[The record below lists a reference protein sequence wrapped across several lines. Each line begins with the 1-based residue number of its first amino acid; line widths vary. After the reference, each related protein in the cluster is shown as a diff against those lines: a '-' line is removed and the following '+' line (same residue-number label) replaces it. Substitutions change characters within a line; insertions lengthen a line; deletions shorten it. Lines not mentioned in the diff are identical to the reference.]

1 MESSSFCDNYID
13 ISPLLH
19 SKTAVFPGDTLF
31 THTVNMSIK
40 AGDNIDLS
48 DIKTTL
54 HIGAHA
60 DAPSHYHQNGVTI
73 EHRNL
78 SLYMGAA
85 QVIEVR
91 LPRGARIG
99 IKDLS
104 GEVLAP
110 RVLFKTNSFPDPD
123 LWNEDFNALSPELI
137 EHLHS
142 LGVVLV
148 GIDTPSVDPAPDK
161 ELPSHQAL
169 FKTNMAVLEG
179 IILSHVAAGFYDL
192 IALPLNIAN
201 ADASPV
207 RAILIPKEISQG
219 NPR

>member
-19 SKTAVFPGDTLF
+19 SKSAVFPGDTVF
-31 THTVNMSIK
+31 THTVNMSMK
-40 AGDNIDLS
+40 AGDNLDLS

-60 DAPSHYHQNGVTI
+60 DAPSHYHQEGETI
-73 EHRNL
+73 EQRKL

-85 QVIEVR
+85 QVIEVI

-99 IKDLS
+99 INDLTAQ
-104 GEVLAP
+104 VKAP
-110 RVLFKTNSFPDPD
+110 RVLFKTHSFPNPD
-123 LWNEDFNALSPELI
+123 EWNEDFNSLTPELI

-148 GIDTPSVDPAPDK
+148 GIDTPSVDPATDK
-161 ELPSHQAL
+161 ELPSHHAL
-169 FKTNMAVLEG
+169 YKTNMAVLEG
-179 IILSHVAAGFYDL
+179 LVLSHVSVGVYDL
-192 IALPLNIAN
+192 IALPLKIAG

-207 RAILIPKEISQG
+207 RAILLPKG
-219 NPR
+219 RP

>member
-19 SKTAVFPGDTLF
+19 SKSAVFPGDTLF

-60 DAPSHYHQNGVTI
+60 DAPSHYHEKGETI
-73 EHRNL
+73 EHRSL

-85 QVIEVR
+85 QVVEVQI
-91 LPRGARIG
+91 PRGARIKLSDISVD
-99 IKDLS
+99 IK
-104 GEVLAP
+104 AP
-110 RVLFKTNSFPDPD
+110 RVLFKTNSFLDPD
-123 LWNEDFNALSPELI
+123 LWNEDFNSLSPELI

-169 FKTNMAVLEG
+169 FKTKMAVLEG
-179 IILSHVAAGFYDL
+179 IVLTHVAAGLYDL
-192 IALPLNIAN
+192 VALPLKIAN

-207 RAILIPKEISQG
+207 RAILFPKG
-219 NPR
+219 NG

>member
-19 SKTAVFPGDTLF
+19 SKSAVFPGDTTF
-31 THTVNMSIK
+31 THTINMSMN
-40 AGDNIDLS
+40 AGDNLDLS

-60 DAPSHYHQNGVTI
+60 DAPSHYNQKGETI
-73 EHRNL
+73 EQR
-78 SLYMGAA
+78 SLTPYMGAA
-85 QVIEVR
+85 QVIEVQIA
-91 LPRGARIG
+91 PGERIG
-99 IKDLS
+99 INDFSVEIK
-104 GEVLAP
+104 AP
-110 RVLFKTNSFPDPD
+110 RVLFKTNSFPDSD
-123 LWNEDFNALSPELI
+123 FWNEDFNSLSPELI

-148 GIDTPSVDPAPDK
+148 GIDTPSVDPSTDK

-179 IILSHVAAGFYDL
+179 IVLSHVPDGLYDL
-192 IALPLNIAN
+192 MALPLKIAN

-207 RAILIPKEISQG
+207 RAILFPKGSH
-219 NPR
+219 

>member
-1 MESSSFCDNYID
+1 LESSSFCDNYID

-19 SKTAVFPGDTLF
+19 SKSAVFPGDTVF

-40 AGDNIDLS
+40 AGDNLDLS

-60 DAPSHYHQNGVTI
+60 DAPSHYHLEGETI
-73 EHRNL
+73 EQRKL
-78 SLYMGAA
+78 SFYMGAA
-85 QVIEVR
+85 QVIEVQIP
-91 LPRGARIG
+91 LGARIG
-99 IKDLS
+99 LKELTAEIK
-104 GEVLAP
+104 AP
-110 RVLFKTNSFPDPD
+110 RVLFKTNSFPNPD
-123 LWNEDFNALSPELI
+123 QWNEDFNSLSPELI

-148 GIDTPSVDPAPDK
+148 GIDTPSVDPATDK
-161 ELPSHQAL
+161 ELPSHHAL

-179 IILSHVAAGFYDL
+179 LVLTHVPDGIYDL
-192 IALPLNIAN
+192 IALPLNILG

-207 RAILIPKEISQG
+207 RAILIPKG
-219 NPR
+219 RN

>member
-1 MESSSFCDNYID
+1 LESSSFCDNYID

-19 SKTAVFPGDTLF
+19 SKSVVFPGDTVF

-40 AGDNIDLS
+40 SGDNLDLS
-48 DIKTTL
+48 EIKTTL

-60 DAPSHYHQNGVTI
+60 DAPSHYHLGGESI
-73 EHRNL
+73 EQRDLN
-78 SLYMGAA
+78 LYMGLA
-85 QVIEVR
+85 QVIEVH

-99 IKDLS
+99 MNELSVEIK
-104 GEVLAP
+104 AP

-123 LWNEDFNALSPELI
+123 LWNEDFNSLSPELI

-148 GIDTPSVDPAPDK
+148 GIDTPSVDPATDK

-179 IILSHVAAGFYDL
+179 LLLSHAPVGLYNL
-192 IALPLNIAN
+192 IALPLKIVG

-207 RAILIPKEISQG
+207 RAILIPKGI
-219 NPR
+219 N

>member
-19 SKTAVFPGDTLF
+19 AKSAVFPGDTTF
-31 THTVNMSIK
+31 THTVNMSLR

-60 DAPSHYHQNGVTI
+60 DAPSHYHQNGETI
-73 EHRNL
+73 EHRSL
-78 SLYMGAA
+78 SLYMGLS
-85 QVIEVR
+85 QVVEVD
-91 LPRGARIG
+91 LPRGERIKLSDLKVE
-99 IKDLS
+99 IK
-104 GEVLAP
+104 AP
-110 RVLFKTNSFPDPD
+110 RILFKTNSFPDPD
-123 LWNEDFNALSPELI
+123 LWNEDFNSLSPELI
-137 EHLHS
+137 EFLHS
-142 LGVVLV
+142 KGVVLV

-161 ELPSHQAL
+161 ELPSHHAL

-179 IILSHVAAGFYDL
+179 LILSHVTPGFFDL
-192 IALPLNIAN
+192 IALPLKISS

-207 RAILIPKEISQG
+207 RAILLPRG
-219 NPR
+219 NS

>member
-1 MESSSFCDNYID
+1 
-13 ISPLLH
+13 
-19 SKTAVFPGDTLF
+19 
-31 THTVNMSIK
+31 MSIK
-40 AGDNIDLS
+40 AGDNLDLS

-60 DAPSHYHQNGVTI
+60 DAPSHYHQNGETI
-73 EHRNL
+73 EQRRL

-85 QVIEVR
+85 QVIEVH
-91 LPRGARIG
+91 LPRGERIG
-99 IKDLS
+99 VKDFTVEIK
-104 GEVLAP
+104 AP

-123 LWNEDFNALSPELI
+123 LWNEDFNSLSPELI

-148 GIDTPSVDPAPDK
+148 GIDTPSVDPSTDK

-179 IILSHVAAGFYDL
+179 IVLTDVKEGVYDL
-192 IALPLNIAN
+192 IALPLKLAH

-207 RAILIPKEISQG
+207 RAILL
-219 NPR
+219 PRGSR